1 MNPVSVVRID
11 ACDLH
16 YTPLNQQIR
25 KAISEGATEIVI
37 DNVLGQRFIGDG
49 LRGNDVKIT
58 INGVPGGDLAMFMSG
73 PTIIVHGN
81 ADHAPGNTMNQGKV
95 IIHGSAGDATAHS
108 MRGGRVYVRDNIG
121 YRGGIHMK
129 QYMEKRPI
137 LVVGGSARAFLG
149 EYMAGGLLIVLGLKG
164 QVPVAERGV
173 GSGIHGGEIFVR
185 GIVED
190 KYLGVGAKQL
200 PATAEQMAVIQPIIE
215 DFARTF
221 GINAGPLV
229 SAQYSRIAA
238 SSARPFAS
246 KYTPE

>member
-1 MNPVSVVRID
+1 MTAVRID
-11 ACDLH
+11 AKDLH

-25 KAISEGATEIVI
+25 KAVCDGTKEIVI
-37 DNVLGQRFIGDG
+37 DNVLGQRFIADG
-49 LRGNDVKIT
+49 LRGNDVT
-58 INGVPGGDLAMFMSG
+58 LTVNGVPGGDLAMFMSG
-73 PTIIVHGN
+73 PTVIVHGN

-149 EYMAGGLLIVLGLKG
+149 EYMAGGLLIVLGLSG
-164 QVPVAERGV
+164 QPPVAERGV

-185 GIVED
+185 GRVDD
-190 KYLGVGAKQL
+190 KYLGVGAKQQ
-200 PATAEQMAVIQPIIE
+200 PATPEQIEMIKPILE
-215 DFARTF
+215 DFARSF
-221 GINAGPLV
+221 GMDPATLLNAG
-229 SAQYSRIAA
+229 YSRIAA
-238 SSARPFAS
+238 ASARPFAN

>member
-1 MNPVSVVRID
+1 
-11 ACDLH
+11 
-16 YTPLNQQIR
+16 
-25 KAISEGATEIVI
+25 
-37 DNVLGQRFIGDG
+37 
-49 LRGNDVKIT
+49 
-58 INGVPGGDLAMFMSG
+58 
-73 PTIIVHGN
+73 
-81 ADHAPGNTMNQGKV
+81 
-95 IIHGSAGDATAHS
+95 
-108 MRGGRVYVRDNIG
+108 MRGGRVYVRDDIG

-149 EYMAGGLLIVLGLKG
+149 EYMAGGLLIVLGMNGK
-164 QVPVAERGV
+164 VPVAERGV

-185 GIVED
+185 GKVED

-200 PATAEQMAVIQPIIE
+200 PATVEQMEMVHPIIE
-215 DFARTF
+215 DFAKAF
-221 GINAGPLV
+221 GIDAEPLI

>member
-1 MNPVSVVRID
+1 MAEVRID
-11 ACDLH
+11 AKDLH

-25 KAISEGATEIVI
+25 KAVSDGAKEIVI

-49 LRGNDVKIT
+49 LKGDGVTIT
-58 INGVPGGDLAMFMSG
+58 VNGVPGGDLAMFMSG

-81 ADHAPGNTMNQGKV
+81 ADHAPGNTMDKGKL

-129 QYMEKRPI
+129 QYREKRPI
-137 LVVGGSARAFLG
+137 LVVGGSSRAFLG
-149 EYMAGGLLIVLGLKG
+149 EYMAGGLLIVLGLNG

-185 GIVED
+185 GKVDE

-200 PATAEQMAVIQPIIE
+200 PATAEQMAMIQPIIE
-215 DFARTF
+215 DFAKVF
-221 GINAGPLV
+221 GIDPAPLLAAG
-229 SAQYSRIAA
+229 YSRIAA
-238 SSARPFAS
+238 ASARPFAS

>member
-1 MNPVSVVRID
+1 MAAVHID
-11 ACDLH
+11 ANNLH
-16 YTPLNQQIR
+16 YTPLNQHVR
-25 KAISEGATEIVI
+25 KLICDGAKEIVI

-49 LRGNDVKIT
+49 LRGDDVTIT
-58 INGVPGGDLAMFMSG
+58 VNGVPGGDLAMFMSG
-73 PTIIVHGN
+73 PTVVVHGN

-95 IIHGSAGDATAHS
+95 IIYGSAGDATAHS
-108 MRGGRVYVRDNIG
+108 MRGGRVYVRDSIG

-149 EYMAGGLLIVLGLKG
+149 EYMAGGLLIVLGLNG
-164 QVPVAERGV
+164 QAPVAERGV

-190 KYLGVGAKQL
+190 KYLGVGARQL
-200 PATAEQMAVIQPIIE
+200 PATAEQVAMIRPIIE
-215 DFARTF
+215 DFAKTF
-221 GINAGPLV
+221 GIDAEPLV
-229 SAQYSRIAA
+229 SASYSRIAA
-238 SSARPFAS
+238 SSARPFGS